1 MKPEQGQPEGG
12 RPEGMKRK
20 PPWLRKTLRLSPEV
34 MKLRREIGALG
45 LATICE
51 SARCP
56 NLGECY
62 CAGVATFL
70 ILGERCT
77 RSCAFCAVGRGSPG
91 GPDPGEGGRIARF
104 MRAHAIRYAVITS
117 VTRDDLPDGGA
128 EHFARVVRDIRG
140 ELPPVGLELLV
151 PDFRGDL
158 DAVRTTARLPIQVFA
173 HNMETVR
180 ELYPRIRSGA
190 DYGRSLRVLRAAR
203 GLAAVE
209 VRLKSGVMV
218 GLGETRGQ
226 LEGLFSDVAA
236 AGVDI
241 LTIGQYLRP
250 TGDNAPVIRYYSP
263 EEFERLRILAE
274 NCGVR
279 TVVAGPY
286 VRSSY
291 LAEQA
296 FRGGTPVGPGPV

>member
-1 MKPEQGQPEGG
+1 VIPLKPKPE
-12 RPEGMKRK
+12 
-20 PPWLRKTLRLSPEV
+20 WLRKTLRLSPEV
-34 MKLRREIGALG
+34 MKLRREIGELG
-45 LATICE
+45 LATVCE

-62 CAGVATFL
+62 CAGIATFL

-77 RSCAFCAVGRGSPG
+77 RSCAFCAVGHGR
-91 GPDPGEGGRIARF
+91 PGEPDAGEGARIASF

-128 EHFARVVRDIRG
+128 GHFARVVGAVRS
-140 ELPPVGLELLV
+140 ELPHAGLELLV
-151 PDFRGDL
+151 PDFRGSPE
-158 DAVRTTARLPIQVFA
+158 AVRAAACLPIQVFA

-180 ELYPRIRSGA
+180 GLYPRIRSGA
-190 DYGRSLRVLRAAR
+190 DYDRSLEVLRRAR
-203 GLAAVE
+203 SLAGPG

-218 GLGETRGQ
+218 GLGEQPGE
-226 LEGLFSDVAA
+226 LERLFADIAA
-236 AGVDI
+236 VGVDI
-241 LTIGQYLRP
+241 LTIGQYLQP
-250 TGDNAPVIRYYSP
+250 TGDNAPVIRYYNP
-263 EEFERLRILAE
+263 EEFERLRVLAE
-274 NCGVR
+274 GGGIR

-296 FRGGTPVGPGPV
+296 FRGGAPGGAGPV